1 MWSEGFQCLSFWKNN
16 FGTTTTIKNNS
27 VIYWNCSVRVSLF
40 TFCYHFFCTLWW
52 CPVHNY
58 QKDNGKNSYRSIF
71 ALEVFRTIKIG
82 VVVVFDIFGSKFWI
96 WTCFAIDGILVSALV
111 ILVLADLVTSLFE
124 LIFELLFEEE
134 KVDITGNEL
143 DMFWNTSNN
152 IKNKTTVQDH
162 LRT

>member
-1 MWSEGFQCLSFWKNN
+1 ML
-16 FGTTTTIKNNS
+16 
-27 VIYWNCSVRVSLF
+27 
-40 TFCYHFFCTLWW
+40 
-52 CPVHNY
+52 
-58 QKDNGKNSYRSIF
+58 
-71 ALEVFRTIKIG
+71 
-82 VVVVFDIFGSKFWI
+82 VV
-96 WTCFAIDGILVSALV
+96 
-111 ILVLADLVTSLFE
+111 ADLVTTLFE

>member
-1 MWSEGFQCLSFWKNN
+1 MIE
-16 FGTTTTIKNNS
+16 
-27 VIYWNCSVRVSLF
+27 
-40 TFCYHFFCTLWW
+40 TL
-52 CPVHNY
+52 
-58 QKDNGKNSYRSIF
+58 
-71 ALEVFRTIKIG
+71 
-82 VVVVFDIFGSKFWI
+82 VV
-96 WTCFAIDGILVSALV
+96 
-111 ILVLADLVTSLFE
+111 ADLVTTLFE